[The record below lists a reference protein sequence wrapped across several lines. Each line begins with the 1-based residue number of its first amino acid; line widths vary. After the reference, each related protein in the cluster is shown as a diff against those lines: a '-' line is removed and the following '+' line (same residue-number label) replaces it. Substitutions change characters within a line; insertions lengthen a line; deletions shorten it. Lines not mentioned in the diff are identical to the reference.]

1 MFRLGQQRSANL
13 SAQVESFTGWDE
25 LDTNNIYSQASKK
38 KRNSEA
44 STAKKKKLVTPTLPQ
59 GNWHDL
65 NEFFEYATEW
75 EPSAS
80 LYFGDN
86 ILQVQSNLIWMF

>member
-1 MFRLGQQRSANL
+1 MDNRRPFYKLNGEKE
-13 SAQVESFTGWDE
+13 VDSFSGWDE
-25 LDTNNIYSQASKK
+25 LVTGHYYS
-38 KRNSEA
+38 
-44 STAKKKKLVTPTLPQ
+44 Q

-65 NEFFEYATEW
+65 NEFMEYTTEW

-86 ILQVQSNLIWMF
+86 ILQDVLAPNKFTKTCDSVAVSEGMLAEVAPPIIE

>member
-1 MFRLGQQRSANL
+1 MFRRPFWKLNGEKE
-13 SAQVESFTGWDE
+13 VDPFTGWDE
-25 LDTNNIYSQASKK
+25 IELDTQHFYS
-38 KRNSEA
+38 
-44 STAKKKKLVTPTLPQ
+44 Q

-65 NEFFEYATEW
+65 NEFFEYTTEW

-86 ILQVQSNLIWMF
+86 ILQDILAPNKFTKNVDSVSVSEELLAEVCLFGLKT

>member
-13 SAQVESFTGWDE
+13 SDQVESFTGWDE
-25 LDTNNIYSQASKK
+25 LDTNNIYSQASKQ
-38 KRNSEA
+38 R
-44 STAKKKKLVTPTLPQ
+44 AKKKNFFDPPPTLSQ

-86 ILQVQSNLIWMF
+86 ILQVQSSFCLFLDVLR